1 MSVHLEVNVPNR
13 FSGKRAGLAMKMYHG
28 EDVDARNPKAPNSG
42 VHCEDKAAWNSHVVD
57 Q

>member
-1 MSVHLEVNVPNR
+1 MPNR